1 MLKSELAASDKI
13 KLIQDFD
20 KFLGL
25 NLYQQSTLPQWVE
38 TLVEE
43 REIARKK
50 ELGKKQITF
59 GNIWKKKEFFEKI
72 LRMEQDGKSYR
83 IIELTQVRFAFRFL

>member
-59 GNIWKKKEFFEKI
+59 GNI
-72 LRMEQDGKSYR
+72 
-83 IIELTQVRFAFRFL
+83 